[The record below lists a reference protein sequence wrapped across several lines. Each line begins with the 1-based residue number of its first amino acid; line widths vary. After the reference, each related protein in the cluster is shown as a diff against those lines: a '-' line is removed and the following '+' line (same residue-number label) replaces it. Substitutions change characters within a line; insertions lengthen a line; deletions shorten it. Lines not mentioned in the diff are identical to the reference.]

1 MVAWHGGTRL
11 NSWVISR
18 GKIFFPSDKPATKVQ
33 FYFVG
38 GAKLKDLVNE
48 LQGVRD
54 WFRLGMCL
62 RVPESVL
69 MTIRRDIQTTSTC
82 RQEMLT
88 AWMKREVP
96 TWSTLVKALLDMGM
110 PDLAMEIASKYFGK
124 FNLHTDCTCGWMI
137 NVICFF
143 EVFLYIM

>member
-1 MVAWHGGTRL
+1 L
-11 NSWVISR
+11 NVEGR
-18 GKIFFPSDKPATKVQ
+18 SDELDEMAMQ
-33 FYFVG
+33 EDARIG

-96 TWSTLVKALLDMGM
+96 TWSTLVKALLD
-110 PDLAMEIASKYFGK
+110 KNK
-124 FNLHTDCTCGWMI
+124 KH
-137 NVICFF
+137 
-143 EVFLYIM
+143 

>member
-1 MVAWHGGTRL
+1 
-11 NSWVISR
+11 
-18 GKIFFPSDKPATKVQ
+18 
-33 FYFVG
+33 
-38 GAKLKDLVNE
+38 LKDLVNE

-69 MTIRRDIQTTSTC
+69 ITIRQDIQTTSTC

-96 TWSTLVKALLDMGM
+96 TWSTLVKALLDLGM

-124 FNLHTDCTCGWMI
+124 FNITYRLHMWMDDK
-137 NVICFF
+137 CDLLF
-143 EVFLYIM
+143 